1 VEFKSRQGNATARG
15 TSVAV
20 STLDGIKLF
29 LPNARV
35 DSRLRP
41 NAHPCTAP
49 FLFNIDLIRNKIP
62 TLTT

>member
-1 VEFKSRQGNATARG
+1 MEFKSRQGNATARG

-20 STLDGIKLF
+20 STFDDIKLF
-29 LPNARV
+29 LPNTRIE
-35 DSRLRP
+35 P

-49 FLFNIDLIRNKIP
+49 FLFNIHLIRNKIP